1 MANKKKVD
9 GDDWEKRKS
18 RKKSTPRKKESTR
31 TKKVT
36 RSKSRERGEERPTTS
51 ADSQETNTEE
61 QPSPKGT
68 RRSSDR

>member
-1 MANKKKVD
+1 MANKKKAD
-9 GDDWEKRKS
+9 GEDSENRKS

-36 RSKSRERGEERPTTS
+36 RSKSREREEERPTTS

>member
-1 MANKKKVD
+1 MANKKKAD
-9 GDDWEKRKS
+9 GDDWEKRN